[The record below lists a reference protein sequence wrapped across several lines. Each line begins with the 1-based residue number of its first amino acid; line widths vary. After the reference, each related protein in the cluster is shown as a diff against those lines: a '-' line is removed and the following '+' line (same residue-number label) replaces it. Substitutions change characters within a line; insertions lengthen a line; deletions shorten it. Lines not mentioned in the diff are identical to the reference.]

1 MYLIIGQGAAGTAAA
16 RRLRELDET
25 AAITVVT
32 DEVHSYYSR
41 VDLPDIVAG
50 KMKPQS
56 ATLLTDQDFT
66 SLRIVCQS
74 GASVSRILPAAK
86 EVELLSGERLRYH
99 RLLLATGSRPI
110 VPRIP
115 GVQLSGVHTL
125 WTMADA
131 LALQSAAARAE
142 RAVVIGAGL
151 IGLKTALALQSRG
164 VKTTVIEQQTRLLP
178 RQMDEAAS
186 QLLCAALSRRGLEL
200 QLGTQVDAILSQ
212 DGQQV
217 SAVAV
222 GSEQIPCDLLV
233 LAVGVKP
240 NVALVQTAGLSV
252 DRGILVDRGM
262 RSSDPHIFAAGD
274 VAAVADRLTGLPVV
288 PAIWPAAVE
297 QGRLAAESML
307 GMGGCYAGNLARN
320 SIEIAGLPVVSLGD
334 VFGEA
339 EDCVL
344 SRQRGDIYLKLVS
357 REGVLRGA
365 LLVGEI
371 AAAGLLAGL
380 IERGQPIDA
389 RRLLQ
394 GEDNYISAL
403 QL

>member
-16 RRLRELDET
+16 RRLRELDQT

-50 KMKPQS
+50 KMEPQA
-56 ATLLTDQDFT
+56 ATLLTDQDFI

-74 GASVSRILPAAK
+74 GASVSRILPVAK
-86 EVELLSGERLRYH
+86 EVELESGERLRYH
-99 RLLLATGSRPI
+99 RLLIATGSRPI

-131 LALQSAAARAE
+131 LALQAAASRAK
-142 RAVVIGAGL
+142 RSVVIGAGL

-178 RQMDEAAS
+178 RQMDETAS

-217 SAVAV
+217 LAVSV
-222 GSEQIPCDLLV
+222 GRDQIPCDLLV
-233 LAVGVKP
+233 LAVGVRP
-240 NVALVQTAGLSV
+240 NVALAQTAGLSV
-252 DRGILVDRGM
+252 DRGILVDQSM

-274 VAAVADRLTGLPVV
+274 VAAVADRLTGLSVV

-307 GMGGCYAGNLARN
+307 GMGGFYAGNLARN
-320 SIEIAGLPVVSLGD
+320 SIEIAGVPVVSLGD
-334 VFGEA
+334 VWGEA

-357 REGVLRGA
+357 RQGVLRGA

-380 IERGQPIDA
+380 IERGQSIDVQ
-389 RRLLQ
+389 RLPQ